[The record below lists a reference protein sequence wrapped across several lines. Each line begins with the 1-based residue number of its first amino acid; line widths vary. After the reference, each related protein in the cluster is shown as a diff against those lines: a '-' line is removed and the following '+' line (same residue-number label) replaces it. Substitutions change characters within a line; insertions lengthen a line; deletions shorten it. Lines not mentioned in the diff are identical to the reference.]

1 MKKNSIT
8 AMSTTSAVKNAVNS
22 ADIYDPNDPDSV
34 DSFWEGASI
43 TDKGKV
49 IGTAR
54 KIGQRGT
61 QKKPTKV
68 QVTLRL
74 SPEVLDFFKSSGKG
88 WQTRMNDML
97 LKHVH
102 TKNHS

>member
-1 MKKNSIT
+1 MKKNSIS
-8 AMSTTSAVKNAVNS
+8 AISTTSAEKYN
-22 ADIYDPNDPDSV
+22 PNDSDSV

-43 TDKGKV
+43 EHKGEV

-88 WQTRMNDML
+88 WQTRLNDML
-97 LKHVH
+97 LRQIH
-102 TKNHS
+102 TENHS